1 MTMITTIAEAPDLT
15 ADDYIVVGVA
25 TCFFRDD
32 DGVHQV
38 KVIEPIPSSALE
50 ALIKGIPTSYEIA
63 AATTLGALIADELPQ
78 IPASFPTD
86 CQLGSE
92 FAYRCIASA
101 RTYKRRTEAQVHIP
115 QGETYSSFNYSTER
129 KRILNADRVV
139 TKDDNVKQHAY
150 THQKL

>member
-1 MTMITTIAEAPDLT
+1 MTMLTTIAEAPDLT
-15 ADDYIVVGVA
+15 ADDYLVVGVA

-32 DGVHQV
+32 DGVHAV
-38 KVIEPIPSSALE
+38 KVIEPIPSSAWE
-50 ALIKGIPTSYEIA
+50 ALLKGIPTSYEIA
-63 AATTLGALIADELPQ
+63 AATTLGALIGGDTPQ
-78 IPASFPTD
+78 IPASFPAD
-86 CQLGSE
+86 CQLGNE

-101 RTYKRRTEAQVHIP
+101 RTYKRRPEAKGHIAP
-115 QGETYSSFNYSTER
+115 GEIYTSFNYSTER

>member
-1 MTMITTIAEAPDLT
+1 MTMLTTIAEAPDLT
-15 ADDYIVVGVA
+15 ADDYLVVGVA

-32 DGVHQV
+32 DGVHAV
-38 KVIEPIPSSALE
+38 KVIEPIPSSAIE
-50 ALIKGIPTSYEIA
+50 ALLKGIPTSYEIA
-63 AATTLGALIADELPQ
+63 AATTLGALIGGDTPQ
-78 IPASFPTD
+78 MHASFPAD
-86 CQLGSE
+86 CQLGNE

-101 RTYKRRTEAQVHIP
+101 RTYKRRPEAQAHIAP
-115 QGETYSSFNYSTER
+115 GEVYTSFNYSTER

>member
-1 MTMITTIAEAPDLT
+1 MTMITTLADAPDLT
-15 ADDYIVVGVA
+15 ADDYLVVGVA

-63 AATTLGALIADELPQ
+63 AATTLGAVISDELPQ
-78 IPASFPTD
+78 IPASFPAD

-92 FAYRCIASA
+92 FAYRCIATA
-101 RTYKRRTEAQVHIP
+101 RTYKRKTEAQAHIAP
-115 QGETYSSFNYSTER
+115 GDSYASFNYSTER

>member
-1 MTMITTIAEAPDLT
+1 MTTLTSLADAPDLT
-15 ADDYIVVGVA
+15 ADDYIVIGVA

-32 DGVHQV
+32 DGVREV
-38 KVIEPIPSSALE
+38 KAIEPIPSSALE
-50 ALIKGIPTSYEIA
+50 ALMKGIPTSYQIA
-63 AATTLGALIADELPQ
+63 AATTIGALIAGDVPQ
-78 IPASFPTD
+78 IPATFPGD

-101 RTYKRRTEAQVHIP
+101 RTYKRRKEAQAFIAL
-115 QGETYSSFNYSTER
+115 GETYTGFNYSTER

-150 THQKL
+150 THQQL

>member
-1 MTMITTIAEAPDLT
+1 MTILTTIAEAPDLT
-15 ADDYIVVGVA
+15 AEDYLVVGVA

-32 DGVHQV
+32 DGVHAV
-38 KVIEPIPSSALE
+38 KVIEPIPSSAIE
-50 ALIKGIPTSYEIA
+50 ALLKGIPTSYEIA
-63 AATTLGALIADELPQ
+63 AGTTLGALIGGDTPE

-86 CQLGSE
+86 CQLGNE

-101 RTYKRRTEAQVHIP
+101 RTYKRRPQAQAHIAL
-115 QGETYSSFNYSTER
+115 GETYTSFNYSTER

>member
-1 MTMITTIAEAPDLT
+1 MITTIAEAPDLT
-15 ADDYIVVGVA
+15 AEDYIVVGVA

-78 IPASFPTD
+78 IPASFPAD

-101 RTYKRRTEAQVHIP
+101 RTYKRRTEAQSHIAP
-115 QGETYSSFNYSTER
+115 GDTYSSFNYSTER

>member
-1 MTMITTIAEAPDLT
+1 MTLITSIADAPDLT
-15 ADDYIVVGVA
+15 ADDYLVIGVA

-50 ALIKGIPTSYEIA
+50 ALIKGIPTSYELA
-63 AATTLGALIADELPQ
+63 AATTLGAVIGDDVPQ
-78 IPASFPTD
+78 IPAGFPSD

-101 RTYKRRTEAQVHIP
+101 RTYKRRTEAQVHVP
-115 QGETYSSFNYSTER
+115 QGTSYSSFNYSTER

>member
-15 ADDYIVVGVA
+15 ADDYLVLGVA

-63 AATTLGALIADELPQ
+63 AATTLGAVIGDELPQ
-78 IPASFPTD
+78 IPASFPAD

-92 FAYRCIASA
+92 FAYRCIATA
-101 RTYKRRTEAQVHIP
+101 RTYKRKTEAQSHIAP
-115 QGETYSSFNYSTER
+115 GDSYASFNYSTER

>member
-1 MTMITTIAEAPDLT
+1 MTTLTSIADAPDLT
-15 ADDYIVVGVA
+15 PDDYVVVGVA

-32 DGVHQV
+32 EGVREV

-50 ALIKGIPTSYEIA
+50 ALLKGIPTSYEIA
-63 AATTLGALIADELPQ
+63 AATTLGALIADDLPQ

-101 RTYKRRTEAQVHIP
+101 RTYKRRPEATTHIP
-115 QGETYSSFNYSTER
+115 QGETYHKFNYSTER

>member
-1 MTMITTIAEAPDLT
+1 MTMLTTIAEAPDLT
-15 ADDYIVVGVA
+15 ADDYLVVGVA

-32 DGVHQV
+32 DGVHAV
-38 KVIEPIPSSALE
+38 KVIEPIPSSAWE
-50 ALIKGIPTSYEIA
+50 ALLKGIPTSYEIA
-63 AATTLGALIADELPQ
+63 AATTLGALIGGDTPE
-78 IPASFPTD
+78 IPASFPAD
-86 CQLGSE
+86 CQLGNE

-101 RTYKRRTEAQVHIP
+101 RTYKRRPEAQSHIALC
-115 QGETYSSFNYSTER
+115 EIYTSFNYSTER

>member
-1 MTMITTIAEAPDLT
+1 MTNFTTIAEAPDLT
-15 ADDYIVVGVA
+15 ADDYLVVGVA

-32 DGVHQV
+32 DGVHEL

-63 AATTLGALIADELPQ
+63 AATTLGALIGGDTPE
-78 IPASFPTD
+78 IHASFPTN
-86 CQLGSE
+86 CQLGNE

-101 RTYKRRTEAQVHIP
+101 RTYKRRPEAQTHIS
-115 QGETYSSFNYSTER
+115 QGETYASFNYSTER
-129 KRILNADRVV
+129 KRVLNADRVV